1 MQAITC
7 NSHNVQLHNNNDML
21 PLIRSDIS
29 LQETEDSWEKICRS
43 ILSFSQLIRA
53 SAGNS
58 SQDIIIIARDA
69 MKSERTRLSGP
80 ATDLIAT
87 MASELGTD
95 FEPLLHLFFPTLL
108 LLCARTSKVV
118 VGRARNCIMSIIET
132 TQLVVVMS
140 YLTQS
145 IRDKSVSL
153 RTVAAEGTLACLNS
167 LNPPDLAKEER
178 TKEIEGLIRVSI
190 RDANAEVRKIGK
202 QIYQAYELL
211 LPIRAEST
219 FDANKQ
225 KISRFKL

>member
-7 NSHNVQLHNNNDML
+7 NSHDVQLHNN
-21 PLIRSDIS
+21 S
-29 LQETEDSWEKICRS
+29 
-43 ILSFSQLIRA
+43 
-53 SAGNS
+53 
-58 SQDIIIIARDA
+58 DIIIIARELHRPINSA
-69 MKSERTRLSGP
+69 IKSERTRLSGP

-118 VGRARNCIMSIIET
+118 VGRARSCIMSIIET
-132 TQLVVVMS
+132 TQLVAVMS

-219 FDANKQ
+219 VDTNKQ
-225 KISRFKL
+225 EISRVKL